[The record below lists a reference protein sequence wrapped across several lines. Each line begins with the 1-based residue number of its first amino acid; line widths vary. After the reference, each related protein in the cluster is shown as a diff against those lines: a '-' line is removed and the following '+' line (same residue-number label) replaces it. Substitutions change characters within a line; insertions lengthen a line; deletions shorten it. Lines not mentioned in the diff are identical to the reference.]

1 MAATTSSLRRL
12 ALLAIIGFF
21 ITVFFLVQKPY
32 DGVSGSSWS
41 QDAQSEDESSR
52 EKTPLNPDHI
62 VPFVP
67 ETYGPPK
74 DEILKPAT
82 TLLTSVK
89 LAKPTNIPSH
99 SPVTA
104 DVSTT
109 APSEPPAQ
117 TWSWE
122 YTQGVIKSWVKTWPV
137 PAIEGHWPPYEDYR
151 DEDYDPNLW
160 EGFLWNNE
168 IYINSGIRLLVSDG
182 EAELSKVEPYMPYP
196 AYNTESWQ
204 RQWRGTYTSCEGPR
218 GKLLNASD
226 EDIIKAYPALPTG
239 FPSAAI
245 GYTNLTG
252 FSVDAHCFDRHHR
265 YGPYGFGQGER
276 EDAEDWQEPTV
287 RPDWT
292 SVNWQ
297 KLQDKCLMK
306 NKDRYKPKAR
316 QPPVLKPGKDLPS
329 KLSSAPP
336 VPQLRSP
343 DYHSRTAILV
353 RAWEGLPF
361 GEDELQNMRA
371 LITELSLHSGGE
383 FQVFILYHIEDENM
397 DIWKNQELYKD
408 SLHDLP
414 RELQSIS
421 ILWNS
426 KLCHE
431 WYPKIGDCN
440 NFWHPYIPLQWF
452 SLTHPEFDF
461 VWNWEAD
468 VRYTGNYYELL
479 DGVASFARNS
489 SRKYMWERNQRF
501 YVPSA
506 HGSYEDFLNSTY
518 EAADR
523 ATEEGEKSPWGK
535 NAWNDKAQR
544 PIGPTP
550 PRSIDEDDFEWGVG
564 EDADLI
570 TFQPIWDPREVD
582 WTFKEKIWNFLPGFR
597 PTFTEE
603 DPMAANFRHSDFGKI
618 PRRTTI
624 GSHLRLSA
632 RQLYAMHLENLAGR
646 TMAAEMWPAT
656 VALHHGLKAVY
667 APHPVWTDRVWPAW
681 YLDAV
686 LNANRG
692 EDARWGQKDDSIW
705 VHDRSHNLAG
715 TSWFVE
721 ADFPKTLYRRWLGLR
736 RIDGSPLAE
745 IDGKQWEDE
754 GMTIDLPVG
763 ENGGEQEVRVGGHG
777 RMCLPPMLLHLVKDV
792 YDEAI
797 PQQVSMPP
805 PPPAEEAEEEGAEPI
820 PFPNERGRI

>member
-1 MAATTSSLRRL
+1 MAGTTSLRRL
-12 ALLAIIGFF
+12 VLLALLGFL
-21 ITVFFLVQKPY
+21 ITVLFLAQKPY
-32 DGVSGSSWS
+32 NGLSASSWREN
-41 QDAQSEDESSR
+41 QQAED
-52 EKTPLNPDHI
+52 KKPPLLNPDHK

-67 ETYGPPK
+67 DPFEFPK
-74 DEILKPAT
+74 ELKSPKPAA
-82 TLLTSVK
+82 TLETSITPDK
-89 LAKPTNIPSH
+89 STDIPTH
-99 SPVTA
+99 STVA
-104 DVSTT
+104 ANASTST
-109 APSEPPAQ
+109 PSEPPAQ
-117 TWSWE
+117 TWSWQ
-122 YTQGVIKSWVKTWPV
+122 YTQDVIKSWVNTWPV

-160 EGFLWNNE
+160 EGFSWNTE
-168 IYINSGIRLLVSDG
+168 IYTHSGLYRLVTNAGAKLTRMI
-182 EAELSKVEPYMPYP
+182 EPYMPYP

-204 RQWRGTYTSCEGPR
+204 RQWRGTCPPCEGPR
-218 GKLLNASD
+218 GKLLNSSE
-226 EDIIKAYPALPTG
+226 EDIVKAYPAIPHG

-245 GYTNLTG
+245 GHANLTG
-252 FSVDAHCFDRHHR
+252 SSVDVHCFDRHHR
-265 YGPYGFGQGER
+265 FGPYGFGQGER
-276 EDAEDWQEPTV
+276 EDVADWQQPKT

-292 SVNWQ
+292 SVDWQ
-297 KLQDKCLMK
+297 RLQDQCLVS
-306 NKDRYKPKAR
+306 NKDRFKPKAR

-329 KLSSAPP
+329 ELSSPPP

-343 DYHSRTAILV
+343 GYHSRTAILV
-353 RAWEGLPF
+353 RAWEGLHF
-361 GEDELQNMRA
+361 GDDELQNVRA

-383 FQVFILYHIEDENM
+383 YQVFILFHVEDENM
-397 DIWKNQELYKD
+397 DVWKNQELYND
-408 SLHDLP
+408 SLRELP
-414 RELQSIS
+414 RELRSIS

-426 KLCHE
+426 KLCQE

-518 EAADR
+518 DAADR
-523 ATEEGEKSPWGK
+523 ATDEGEKSPWGK
-535 NAWNDKAQR
+535 HAWNDKAQK

-582 WTFKEKIWNFLPGFR
+582 WSFKDKIWNFLPGYR
-597 PTFTEE
+597 PVFTEE
-603 DPMAANFRHSDFGKI
+603 DPMASGFRHIDFGKI

-692 EDARWGQKDDSIW
+692 EDAQWAQKDDSVW

-715 TSWFVE
+715 ASWFVE
-721 ADFPKTLYRRWLGLR
+721 SDFPKTLYRRWLGLR
-736 RIDGSPLAE
+736 RIDASPLAE

-754 GMTIDLPVG
+754 GMIVDLPVG
-763 ENGGEQEVRVGGHG
+763 DKGEEGEVRVGGQG
-777 RMCLPPMLLHLVKDV
+777 RMCLPPMLLHPVKDV

-805 PPPAEEAEEEGAEPI
+805 PPPEEEAEETVDVPA
-820 PFPNERGRI
+820 FPS